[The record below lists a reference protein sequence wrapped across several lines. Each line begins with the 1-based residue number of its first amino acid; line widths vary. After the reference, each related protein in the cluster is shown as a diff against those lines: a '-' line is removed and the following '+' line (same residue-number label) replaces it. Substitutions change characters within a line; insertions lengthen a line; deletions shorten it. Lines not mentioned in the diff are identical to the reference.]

1 MPALSLKA
9 DIPERRRHVGFAP
22 QPDIEVIVRFAFT
35 GVLEQSPERGPS
47 DGWSFAPL
55 PNARR

>member
-9 DIPERRRHVGFAP
+9 DIPERRRHVRFAP

-35 GVLEQSPERGPS
+35 GVLEQSAAKSMRMIVII
-47 DGWSFAPL
+47 
-55 PNARR
+55 